1 MEEIQKSMIGCI
13 ILAAGLSKRMKSY
26 QTKIRMPFFGKPMID
41 HILEAVSR
49 AGVEQPV
56 LVVSPGDYTFLEPL
70 YQGKAR
76 IAIQK
81 EPLGTGD
88 AVKAGLSAITLAE
101 TYCLILCG
109 DTPLLTSR
117 TLQDFIQTCLSNQ
130 AVAGVLTTDIDH
142 PGDYGRIIRGADEQ
156 FESIVECKEATE
168 SQRNIHEI
176 NSGVYFFHTKLLREA
191 LLSLSSNNRA
201 REYYFTDTL
210 SYLRQKGLLVHTYRI
225 TGEEEILGINT
236 KIDFAR
242 ALQIANRR
250 YQEELM
256 GELGVIILD
265 PESTYI
271 ESTVNIGKDTIIKP
285 FTYLEGQISI
295 GERCQIGPF
304 VCMRGNKPIKI
315 QDSAMV
321 GPFSSL
327 RGGTELEEDVH
338 VGTFVE
344 LKMTKIKS
352 KSKAMHLSY
361 LGDAIIGNRVNVG
374 AGTITCNYDG
384 RQKHIT
390 RIEDDVFIGSD
401 TIIVAPL
408 TIHDHAYVAA
418 GSTLTE
424 DIPAYALA
432 LGRARQIN
440 KPEWSRRR
448 SPLREKD
455 DSEK

>member
-1 MEEIQKSMIGCI
+1 MEEIQNSMIRCI
-13 ILAAGLSKRMKSY
+13 ILAAGLSKRMNSY
-26 QTKIRMPFFGKPMID
+26 QTKIRMSFFGKPIIE
-41 HILEAVSR
+41 HILEAVSK
-49 AGVEQPV
+49 AGIEQPI
-56 LVVSPGDYTFLEPL
+56 LVVSPGDFATLEAL
-70 YQGKAR
+70 YQDKAR
-76 IAIQK
+76 VVIQQT
-81 EPLGTGD
+81 PLGTGD
-88 AVKAGLSAITLAE
+88 AVKAGLTAITDSQ
-101 TYCLILCG
+101 TDCLILCG
-109 DTPLLTSR
+109 DTPLLTSQ
-117 TLQDFIQTCLSNQ
+117 TLHDFIQTCLSSR
-130 AVAGVLTTDIDH
+130 ASAGVLTTDIDH
-142 PGDYGRIIRGADEQ
+142 PGHYGRIIRGQDQQ
-156 FESIVECKEATE
+156 FHSIVEYKDATE
-168 SQRNIHEI
+168 AQREIHEI
-176 NSGVYFFHTKLLREA
+176 NSGVYFFHTELLREA
-191 LLSLSSNNRA
+191 LQNLSTNNRA
-201 REYYFTDTL
+201 KEYYFTDTL
-210 SYLRQKGLLVHTYRI
+210 SYLRQKGHLVHTYRI
-225 TGEEEILGINT
+225 NGEEEILGINT

-242 ALQIANRR
+242 ALQIANHR
-250 YQEELM
+250 YQEQLM
-256 GELGVIILD
+256 SEQGVVILD

-271 ESTVNIGKDTIIKP
+271 ESTVHIGKDTMIKP

-338 VGTFVE
+338 IGTFVE

-361 LGDAIIGNRVNVG
+361 LGDALIGNRVNIG

-384 RQKHIT
+384 KEKHIT

-401 TIIVAPL
+401 TIMVAPL

-424 DIPAYALA
+424 DVPAYALA

-440 KPEWSRRR
+440 KPEWSLQK

-455 DSEK
+455 NSQK

>member
-1 MEEIQKSMIGCI
+1 MEEIQNSVIRCI

-26 QTKIRMPFFGKPMID
+26 QTKIRMPFFGKPMIE

-49 AGVEQPV
+49 AGIEQPV
-56 LVVSPGDYTFLEPL
+56 LVVSPGDFAALEAL
-70 YQGKAR
+70 YQDRAKVVVQQA
-76 IAIQK
+76 
-81 EPLGTGD
+81 PLGTGD
-88 AVKAGLSAITLAE
+88 AVKAGLTAITDLQ
-101 TYCLILCG
+101 TDCLILCG
-109 DTPLLTSR
+109 DTPLLTSQ
-117 TLQDFIQTCLSNQ
+117 TLHDFIQTCLSSR
-130 AVAGVLTTDIDH
+130 ASAGVLTTNIDH
-142 PGDYGRIIRGADEQ
+142 PGHYGRIIRGPDQQ
-156 FESIVECKEATE
+156 FHSIVEYKDATDA
-168 SQRNIHEI
+168 QRDIHEI
-176 NSGVYFFHTKLLREA
+176 NSGVYFFHTGLLREA
-191 LLSLSSNNRA
+191 LQNLSTDNQA
-201 REYYFTDTL
+201 KEYYFTDTL
-210 SYLRQKGLLVHTYRI
+210 SYLRQKGHLVHTYRI
-225 TGEEEILGINT
+225 NGEEEILGINT

-242 ALQIANRR
+242 ALQMANRR
-250 YQEELM
+250 YLEQLM
-256 GELGVIILD
+256 SEQGVVILD
-265 PESTYI
+265 PANTYI
-271 ESTVNIGKDTIIKP
+271 ESTVHIGKDTIIKP

-304 VCMRGNKPIKI
+304 VCMRGNKPIQI

-338 VGTFVE
+338 IGTFVE

-361 LGDAIIGNRVNVG
+361 LGDALIGNRVNIG

-384 RQKHIT
+384 KKKHLT

-401 TIIVAPL
+401 TIMVAPL

-424 DIPAYALA
+424 DVPAYALA

-440 KPEWSRRR
+440 KPEWSLQK

-455 DSEK
+455 TSQK

>member
-1 MEEIQKSMIGCI
+1 
-13 ILAAGLSKRMKSY
+13 
-26 QTKIRMPFFGKPMID
+26 
-41 HILEAVSR
+41 
-49 AGVEQPV
+49 
-56 LVVSPGDYTFLEPL
+56 
-70 YQGKAR
+70 
-76 IAIQK
+76 
-81 EPLGTGD
+81 
-88 AVKAGLSAITLAE
+88 
-101 TYCLILCG
+101 
-109 DTPLLTSR
+109 
-117 TLQDFIQTCLSNQ
+117 
-130 AVAGVLTTDIDH
+130 
-142 PGDYGRIIRGADEQ
+142 
-156 FESIVECKEATE
+156 
-168 SQRNIHEI
+168 
-176 NSGVYFFHTKLLREA
+176 
-191 LLSLSSNNRA
+191 
-201 REYYFTDTL
+201 
-210 SYLRQKGLLVHTYRI
+210 
-225 TGEEEILGINT
+225 
-236 KIDFAR
+236 FAR

-250 YQEELM
+250 YQEQLM
-256 GELGVIILD
+256 SEQGVVILD

-271 ESTVNIGKDTIIKP
+271 ESTVHIGKDTMIKP

-338 VGTFVE
+338 IGTFVE

-361 LGDAIIGNRVNVG
+361 LGDASIGNRVNIG

-384 RQKHIT
+384 KEKHIT

-401 TIIVAPL
+401 TIMVAPL

-424 DIPAYALA
+424 DVPAYALA

-440 KPEWSRRR
+440 KPEWSLQK

-455 DSEK
+455 NSKK